1 MHIRIFN
8 IIMFLLIFAFIFVT
22 YKYYSSSKNMN
33 IKNYNRLNINEILK
47 EKINDLPKLSSDTDN
62 VIVFN
67 NSIENIK
74 NEKKRSFWEL
84 LKNK

>member
-1 MHIRIFN
+1 
-8 IIMFLLIFAFIFVT
+8 
-22 YKYYSSSKNMN
+22 MN

-67 NSIENIK
+67 NSIENST

-84 LKNK
+84 LKDK